1 MRISKS
7 YYQFFAVTIATIIG
21 VQAVAQTPAPS
32 TKVVEKLTKKVEES
46 QEDNNGFSQDSSF
59 YLMPN
64 NKVNNRIPPKYPELR
79 KEDVLFTE
87 TIWEDIDARQKK
99 NRHFLYESVDETGER
114 NFFKILTSIIESDTA
129 NVKVYAPNNDRFT
142 TQLKMDSILSILL
155 GPMVTKPRTKDDGT
169 VENISFRDP
178 TYAGA
183 DIPTDSSIYTFR
195 VKAQY
200 IFDNR
205 TSRMHYRIL
214 GIAPIAMIKKTV
226 GVPDGSGGTRD
237 VDTVIRK
244 TLFWVP
250 YPKIRNYLANRD
262 VYNPT
267 NQKRM
272 ISWSDLLEA
281 RYFDSRITKSSY
293 GNFNDKDLFEIYKDP
308 KKRLEA
314 ADKIRQRIDDFD
326 QDRWVY

>member
-1 MRISKS
+1 MSK
-7 YYQFFAVTIATIIG
+7 YFNRFKFIVFATCAMSNINVI
-21 VQAVAQTPAPS
+21 AQTPK
-32 TKVVEKLTKKVEES
+32 KVSEKLSKVNEVS
-46 QEDNNGFSQDSSF
+46 LEDVNGFSKDSSF
-59 YLMPN
+59 FLMPN
-64 NKVNNRIPPKYPELR
+64 NKENNRIPPKYPDLR
-79 KEDVLFTE
+79 KEDMLFEE
-87 TIWEDIDARQKK
+87 TIWEDIDGREKK

-114 NFFKILTSIIESDTA
+114 KFFKILTAILEADS
-129 NVKVYAPNNDRFT
+129 NVKAYAPNNDRFT
-142 TQLKMDSILSILL
+142 TQLKMDSVLTLIL
-155 GPMVTKPRTKDDGT
+155 GPVVTKKLTRENGT
-169 VENISFRDP
+169 VVDTSFRDP
-178 TYAGA
+178 TYPGI

-214 GIAPIAMIKKTV
+214 GIAPIANIKKTV
-226 GVPDGSGGTRD
+226 DVADGSGGTRS

-244 TLFWVP
+244 TLFWVS
-250 YPKIRNYLANRD
+250 YPKIRTYLANRD
-262 VYNPT
+262 VYNPN

-293 GNFNDKDLFEIYKDP
+293 GNFNDRDLFDLFKDP
-308 KKRLEA
+308 KTRLLEA
-314 ADKIRQRIDDFD
+314 EKVKQRIDDFD

>member
-1 MRISKS
+1 MRIHIIHLKVFVLTIFTMIGMQSIAQSPSK
-7 YYQFFAVTIATIIG
+7 V
-21 VQAVAQTPAPS
+21 
-32 TKVVEKLTKKVEES
+32 KEKLTRVKDVSLEES
-46 QEDNNGFSQDSSF
+46 NGFTQDSSF
-59 YLMPN
+59 YLKPN
-64 NKVNNRIPPKYPELR
+64 NKENNRIPPKYPELR

-87 TIWEDIDARQKK
+87 TIWEDIDGRQKK

-114 NFFKILTSIIESDTA
+114 NFFKILTSILESDTT
-129 NVKVYAPNNDRFT
+129 NVKAYAPNNDRFT
-142 TQLKMDSILSILL
+142 TQFKMDSVLTLLL
-155 GPMVTKPRTKDDGT
+155 GPMVTKKLDKGDKIVDT
-169 VENISFRDP
+169 SFRDP

-195 VKAQY
+195 IKAQY

-226 GVPDGSGGTRD
+226 DIADGSGGIRS
-237 VDTVIRK
+237 VDSVIRK
-244 TLFWVP
+244 TLFWVS
-250 YPKIRNYLANRD
+250 YPKIRTYLANRD
-262 VYNPT
+262 VYNPN

-293 GNFNDKDLFEIYKDP
+293 GNFNDRDLFDLFKDS

-314 ADKIRQRIDDFD
+314 AEKIKQRIDDFD

>member
-1 MRISKS
+1 MIGMQSIAQSPSK
-7 YYQFFAVTIATIIG
+7 V
-21 VQAVAQTPAPS
+21 
-32 TKVVEKLTKKVEES
+32 KEKLTRVKDVSLEES
-46 QEDNNGFSQDSSF
+46 NGFTQDSSF
-59 YLMPN
+59 YLKPN
-64 NKVNNRIPPKYPELR
+64 NKENNRIPPKYPELR

-87 TIWEDIDARQKK
+87 TIWEDIDGRQKK

-114 NFFKILTSIIESDTA
+114 NFFKILTSILESDTT
-129 NVKVYAPNNDRFT
+129 NVKAYAPNNDRFT
-142 TQLKMDSILSILL
+142 TQFKMDSVLTLLL
-155 GPMVTKPRTKDDGT
+155 GPMVTKKLDKGDKIVDT
-169 VENISFRDP
+169 SFRDP

-195 VKAQY
+195 IKAQY

-226 GVPDGSGGTRD
+226 DIADGSGGIRS
-237 VDTVIRK
+237 VDSVIRK
-244 TLFWVP
+244 TLFWVS
-250 YPKIRNYLANRD
+250 YPKIRTYLANRD
-262 VYNPT
+262 VYNPN

-293 GNFNDKDLFEIYKDP
+293 GNFNDRDLFDLFKDP

-314 ADKIRQRIDDFD
+314 AEKIKQRIDDFD

>member
-1 MRISKS
+1 
-7 YYQFFAVTIATIIG
+7 
-21 VQAVAQTPAPS
+21 
-32 TKVVEKLTKKVEES
+32 
-46 QEDNNGFSQDSSF
+46 
-59 YLMPN
+59 
-64 NKVNNRIPPKYPELR
+64 
-79 KEDVLFTE
+79 
-87 TIWEDIDARQKK
+87 
-99 NRHFLYESVDETGER
+99 
-114 NFFKILTSIIESDTA
+114 
-129 NVKVYAPNNDRFT
+129 
-142 TQLKMDSILSILL
+142 MDSVLTLLL
-155 GPMVTKPRTKDDGT
+155 GPMVKKPLTRPDGT
-169 VENISFRDP
+169 GVDTSFRDP

-205 TSRMHYRIL
+205 TSRMHDRIL

-226 GVPDGSGGTRD
+226 DVDDGSGGKRS

-244 TLFWVP
+244 TLFWVS
-250 YPKIRNYLANRD
+250 YPKIRTYLANRD
-262 VYNPT
+262 VYNPN

-293 GNFNDKDLFEIYKDP
+293 GNFNDRDLFELFKDS

-314 ADKIRQRIDDFD
+314 AEKIKQRIDDFD

>member
-1 MRISKS
+1 MIGMQSIAQSPSK
-7 YYQFFAVTIATIIG
+7 V
-21 VQAVAQTPAPS
+21 
-32 TKVVEKLTKKVEES
+32 KEKLTRVKDVSLEES
-46 QEDNNGFSQDSSF
+46 NGFTQDSSF
-59 YLMPN
+59 YLKPN
-64 NKVNNRIPPKYPELR
+64 NKENNRIPPKYPELR

-87 TIWEDIDARQKK
+87 TIWEDIDGRQKK

-114 NFFKILTSIIESDTA
+114 NFFKILTSILESDTT
-129 NVKVYAPNNDRFT
+129 NVKAYAPNNDRFT
-142 TQLKMDSILSILL
+142 TQFKMDSVLTLLL
-155 GPMVTKPRTKDDGT
+155 GPMVTKPRTNPDGT
-169 VENISFRDP
+169 VDSISFRDP

-195 VKAQY
+195 IKAQY

-226 GVPDGSGGTRD
+226 DIADGSGGIRS
-237 VDTVIRK
+237 VDSVIRK
-244 TLFWVP
+244 TLFWVS
-250 YPKIRNYLANRD
+250 YPKIRTYLANRD
-262 VYNPT
+262 VYNPN

-293 GNFNDKDLFEIYKDP
+293 GNFNDRDLFDLFKDP

-314 ADKIRQRIDDFD
+314 AEKIKQRIDDFD

>member
-1 MRISKS
+1 MRIHIIHFKVFVLTIFSMIGMQSIAQSPSK
-7 YYQFFAVTIATIIG
+7 VT
-21 VQAVAQTPAPS
+21 
-32 TKVVEKLTKKVEES
+32 EKLTRVKDVSLEES
-46 QEDNNGFSQDSSF
+46 NGFTQDSSF
-59 YLMPN
+59 YLKPN
-64 NKVNNRIPPKYPELR
+64 NKENNRIPPKYPELR

-87 TIWEDIDARQKK
+87 TIWEDIDGRQKK

-114 NFFKILTSIIESDTA
+114 NFFKILTSILESDTT
-129 NVKVYAPNNDRFT
+129 NVKAYAPNNDRFT
-142 TQLKMDSILSILL
+142 TQFKMDSVLTLLL
-155 GPMVTKPRTKDDGT
+155 GPMVKKPLTRPDGT
-169 VENISFRDP
+169 VVDTSFRDP

-226 GVPDGSGGTRD
+226 DVDDGSGGKRS

-244 TLFWVP
+244 TLFWVS
-250 YPKIRNYLANRD
+250 YPKIRTYLANRD
-262 VYNPT
+262 VYNPN

-293 GNFNDKDLFEIYKDP
+293 GNFNDRDLFELFKDS

-314 ADKIRQRIDDFD
+314 AEKIKQRIDDFD

>member
-1 MRISKS
+1 MRIHIIHFKVFVLTIFTMIGMQSIAQSPSK
-7 YYQFFAVTIATIIG
+7 VT
-21 VQAVAQTPAPS
+21 
-32 TKVVEKLTKKVEES
+32 EKLTRVKDVSLEES
-46 QEDNNGFSQDSSF
+46 NGFTQDSSF
-59 YLMPN
+59 YLKPN
-64 NKVNNRIPPKYPELR
+64 NKENNRIPPKYPELR

-87 TIWEDIDARQKK
+87 TIWEDIDGRQKK

-114 NFFKILTSIIESDTA
+114 KFFRILLSILEADTV
-129 NVKVYAPNNDRFT
+129 NVKAYSSDNDRFT
-142 TQLKMDSILSILL
+142 TSLNMDSILTLL
-155 GPMVTKPRTKDDGT
+155 KGPVITTKKEKVDGT
-169 VENISFRDP
+169 FETISYRKSNSPGYDVP
-178 TYAGA
+178 YE
-183 DIPTDSSIYTFR
+183 DSIFTFR

-214 GIAPIAMIKKTV
+214 GIAPIANIKKTMDV
-226 GVPDGSGGTRD
+226 DDGSGGTRS
-237 VDTVIRK
+237 VDTVERK
-244 TLFWVP
+244 TLFWIS
-250 YPKIRNYLANRD
+250 YPKIRTYLANRD

-281 RYFDSRITKSSY
+281 RYFDSRITKSS
-293 GNFNDKDLFEIYKDP
+293 NNNSRDLDFSVLFKDP

-314 ADKIRQRIDDFD
+314 AEKVKQRIDDFD

>member
-1 MRISKS
+1 MRKNIIHFK
-7 YYQFFAVTIATIIG
+7 FFVLTFFTMIGLQSIA
-21 VQAVAQTPAPS
+21 QSS
-32 TKVVEKLTKKVEES
+32 TKVTEKLTKAKEVSLEE
-46 QEDNNGFSQDSSF
+46 NNGFTQDSSF
-59 YLMPN
+59 YLKPN
-64 NKVNNRIPPKYPELR
+64 NKENNRIPPKYPELR

-87 TIWEDIDARQKK
+87 TIWEDIDGREKK

-114 NFFKILTSIIESDTA
+114 KFFKILTSILESDTA
-129 NVKVYAPNNDRFT
+129 NVKAYAPNNDRFT
-142 TQLKMDSILSILL
+142 TQLKMDSVLTILL
-155 GPMVTKPRTKDDGT
+155 GPMVTKKLTRENGT
-169 VENISFRDP
+169 VVDTSFRDP

-183 DIPTDSSIYTFR
+183 DIPTDSSLYTFR
-195 VKAQY
+195 IKAQY

-214 GIAPIAMIKKTV
+214 GIAPIAVIKKTV
-226 GVPDGSGGTRD
+226 SVPDGNGGTRD
-237 VDTVIRK
+237 VDSVIRK
-244 TLFWVP
+244 TLFWIS
-250 YPKIRNYLANRD
+250 YPKIRTYLANRD

-293 GNFNDKDLFEIYKDP
+293 GNYNDKDLFELFKDP

-314 ADKIRQRIDDFD
+314 AEKVKQRIDDFD

>member
-1 MRISKS
+1 MRIHIIHLKVFVLTIFTMIGMQSIAQSPSK
-7 YYQFFAVTIATIIG
+7 VT
-21 VQAVAQTPAPS
+21 
-32 TKVVEKLTKKVEES
+32 EKLTRVKDVSLEES
-46 QEDNNGFSQDSSF
+46 NGFTQDSSF
-59 YLMPN
+59 YLKPN
-64 NKVNNRIPPKYPELR
+64 NKENNRIPPKYPELR

-87 TIWEDIDARQKK
+87 TIWEDIDGRQKK

-114 NFFKILTSIIESDTA
+114 NFFKILTSILESDTT
-129 NVKVYAPNNDRFT
+129 NVKAYAPNNDRFT
-142 TQLKMDSILSILL
+142 TQFKMDSVLTLLL
-155 GPMVTKPRTKDDGT
+155 GPMVTKKLDKGDKIVDT
-169 VENISFRDP
+169 SFRDP

-195 VKAQY
+195 IKAQY

-226 GVPDGSGGTRD
+226 DVADGSGGTRS

-244 TLFWVP
+244 TLFWVS
-250 YPKIRNYLANRD
+250 YPKIRTYLANRD
-262 VYNPT
+262 VYNPN

-293 GNFNDKDLFEIYKDP
+293 GNFNDRDLFELFKDS

-314 ADKIRQRIDDFD
+314 AEKIKQRIDDFD

>member
-1 MRISKS
+1 MRIHIIHFKV
-7 YYQFFAVTIATIIG
+7 FVVTTFTMIGLQSIA
-21 VQAVAQTPAPS
+21 QSP
-32 TKVVEKLTKKVEES
+32 TKVTEKLTRVKDVSLEES
-46 QEDNNGFSQDSSF
+46 NGFTQDSSF
-59 YLMPN
+59 YLKPN
-64 NKVNNRIPPKYPELR
+64 NKENNRIPPKYPELR

-87 TIWEDIDARQKK
+87 TIWEDIDGRQKK

-114 NFFKILTSIIESDTA
+114 NFFKILTSILESDTT
-129 NVKVYAPNNDRFT
+129 NVKAYAPNNDRFT
-142 TQLKMDSILSILL
+142 TQFKMDSVLTLLL
-155 GPMVTKPRTKDDGT
+155 GPMVTKKLDKGDKIVDT
-169 VENISFRDP
+169 SFRNP

-195 VKAQY
+195 IKAQY

-226 GVPDGSGGTRD
+226 DVDDGSGGTRS

-244 TLFWVP
+244 TLFWVS
-250 YPKIRNYLANRD
+250 YPKIRTYLANRD
-262 VYNPT
+262 VYNPN

-293 GNFNDKDLFEIYKDP
+293 GNFNDRDLFELFKDS

-314 ADKIRQRIDDFD
+314 AEKIKQRIDDFD

>member
-1 MRISKS
+1 MRIHIIHLKVFVLTIFTMIGMQSIAQSPSK
-7 YYQFFAVTIATIIG
+7 V
-21 VQAVAQTPAPS
+21 
-32 TKVVEKLTKKVEES
+32 KEKLTRVKDVSLEES
-46 QEDNNGFSQDSSF
+46 NGFTQDSSF
-59 YLMPN
+59 YLKPN
-64 NKVNNRIPPKYPELR
+64 NKENNRIPPKYPELR

-87 TIWEDIDARQKK
+87 TIWEDIDGRQKK

-114 NFFKILTSIIESDTA
+114 NFFKILTSILESDTT
-129 NVKVYAPNNDRFT
+129 NVKAYAPNNDRFT
-142 TQLKMDSILSILL
+142 TQFKMDSVLTLLL
-155 GPMVTKPRTKDDGT
+155 GPMVTKKLDKGDKIVDT
-169 VENISFRDP
+169 SFRDP

-195 VKAQY
+195 IKAQY

-226 GVPDGSGGTRD
+226 DIADGSGGILS
-237 VDTVIRK
+237 VDSVIRK
-244 TLFWVP
+244 TLFWVS
-250 YPKIRNYLANRD
+250 YPKIRTYLANRD
-262 VYNPT
+262 VYNPN

-293 GNFNDKDLFEIYKDP
+293 GNFNDRDLFDLFKDP

-314 ADKIRQRIDDFD
+314 AEKIKQRIDDFD

>member
-1 MRISKS
+1 MRIHIIHLKVFVLTIFTMIGMQSIAQSPSK
-7 YYQFFAVTIATIIG
+7 V
-21 VQAVAQTPAPS
+21 
-32 TKVVEKLTKKVEES
+32 KEKLTRVKDVSLEES
-46 QEDNNGFSQDSSF
+46 NGFTQDSSF
-59 YLMPN
+59 YLKPN
-64 NKVNNRIPPKYPELR
+64 NKENNRIPPKYPELR

-87 TIWEDIDARQKK
+87 TIWEDIDGRQKK

-114 NFFKILTSIIESDTA
+114 NFFKILTSILESDTT
-129 NVKVYAPNNDRFT
+129 NVKAYAPNNDRFT
-142 TQLKMDSILSILL
+142 TQFKMDSVLTLLL
-155 GPMVTKPRTKDDGT
+155 GPMVTKKLDKGDKIVDT
-169 VENISFRDP
+169 SFRDP

-195 VKAQY
+195 IKAQY

-226 GVPDGSGGTRD
+226 DIADGSGGIRS
-237 VDTVIRK
+237 VDSVIRK
-244 TLFWVP
+244 TLFWVS
-250 YPKIRNYLANRD
+250 YPKIRTYLANRD
-262 VYNPT
+262 VYNPN

-293 GNFNDKDLFEIYKDP
+293 GNFNDRDLFDLFKDP

-314 ADKIRQRIDDFD
+314 AEKIKQRIDDFD